1 LFADGDRAPPRLR
14 TRGAFWI
21 SLALVKRRHSFLR
34 AAVMD
39 NVMLDAVRTAPP
51 NDTAPS
57 GIPSFDIAPAARM
70 KILVVEDEPK
80 TAAYLEKGLRES
92 GFIVDIAR
100 DGAAGLALATC
111 GTHDL
116 VMLDVLLP
124 QYDGWTILSRMRSSR
139 LQTPVLFLTA
149 RDSVSDRVRGLDLG
163 ADDYLVKP
171 FAFSEL
177 LARVR
182 SLLRRRQA
190 VQVNHLRIADLRLDF
205 LAVSATRAG
214 RPIRLTPKEFALLSL
229 FARHEGEVLSRTF
242 IAERVW
248 NINFDS
254 GTNVVDVAVR
264 RLRSKVD
271 DPFDKKLIHAVRG
284 MGYVLEVR

>member
-1 LFADGDRAPPRLR
+1 MEGHCSPRTVVGDNEL
-14 TRGAFWI
+14 
-21 SLALVKRRHSFLR
+21 
-34 AAVMD
+34 
-39 NVMLDAVRTAPP
+39 LDAVLTVTR
-51 NDTAPS
+51 NDTAPTA
-57 GIPSFDIAPAARM
+57 ILSFDIARPARM
-70 KILVVEDEPK
+70 KILVVEDEAK
-80 TAAYLEKGLRES
+80 TAAYLEKGLTES

-100 DGAAGLALATC
+100 DGADGLALATR
-111 GTHDL
+111 GTYDL

-124 QYDGWTILSRMRSSR
+124 QCDGWTILARMRSSR
-139 LQTPVLFLTA
+139 VQTPVMFLTA
-149 RDSVSDRVRGLDLG
+149 RDSVADRVRGLDLG

-182 SLLRRRQA
+182 SLLRRGQA
-190 VQVNHLRIADLRLDF
+190 LQVNNLRIADLRLDF
-205 LAVSATRAG
+205 LAVSAARAG
-214 RPIRLTPKEFALLSL
+214 RRIHLTPKEFALLSL

-248 NINFDS
+248 NINFDG

-264 RLRSKVD
+264 RLRGKVD

-284 MGYVLEVR
+284 MGYVLEDR

>member
-1 LFADGDRAPPRLR
+1 
-14 TRGAFWI
+14 
-21 SLALVKRRHSFLR
+21 
-34 AAVMD
+34 
-39 NVMLDAVRTAPP
+39 
-51 NDTAPS
+51 
-57 GIPSFDIAPAARM
+57 
-70 KILVVEDEPK
+70 
-80 TAAYLEKGLRES
+80 
-92 GFIVDIAR
+92 
-100 DGAAGLALATC
+100 
-111 GTHDL
+111 
-116 VMLDVLLP
+116 MLDVLLP

-182 SLLRRRQA
+182 SLLRRGRT
-190 VQVNHLRIADLRLDF
+190 VPLNHLRIADLRLDF
-205 LAVSATRAG
+205 LGVSATRAG
-214 RPIRLTPKEFALLSL
+214 RPIRLTPKEFSLLSL
-229 FARHEGEVLSRTF
+229 FARHGGEVLSRSF

-284 MGYVLEVR
+284 MGYVLEDR